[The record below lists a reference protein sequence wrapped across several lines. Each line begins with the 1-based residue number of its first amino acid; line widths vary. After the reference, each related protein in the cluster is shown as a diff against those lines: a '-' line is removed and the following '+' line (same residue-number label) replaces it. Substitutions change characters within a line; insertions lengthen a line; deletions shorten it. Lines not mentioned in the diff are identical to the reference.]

1 MSLPSSCSKPLSFSC
16 WTQLL
21 KKILV
26 LIDSIFPYCES
37 QWVPTT
43 IWLPII
49 FKISSV
55 FNRRKKRIQDWKNL
69 RVSMFQT
76 TFQWINLSQ
85 YEVWSLYK
93 IEIYEHSLGIKAMA
107 FMLQQNTLP
116 AELQEHLLSR
126 PEQREAADVRLFSR
140 CDLDQFICLS
150 GWVMSFVHG

>member
-43 IWLPII
+43 VWLPII

-116 AELQEHLLSR
+116 AELQEHLLLR
-126 PEQREAADVRLFSR
+126 PEQHEAADVRVFSR